1 MRVRFVA
8 VEVAHFVAGCWARR
22 KVCRSNKSM
31 HGVPDTLSGQRYTD
45 GWVSIVI
52 WVLSKFAPAKPAPV
66 RRRIDAA
73 VASYFVPSQHYGRV
87 LGVHHSHPAM
97 PHATTRT
104 IARSANTTALITCR
118 FGLSLRRWLNRR
130 RARDI

>member
-31 HGVPDTLSGQRYTD
+31 HGVPDTLSGQSYTD

-87 LGVHHSHPAM
+87 LGVHHSHPAT
-97 PHATTRT
+97 PATTTTRIPRFAAST
-104 IARSANTTALITCR
+104 ARRIL
-118 FGLSLRRWLNRR
+118 
-130 RARDI
+130 